1 MQQLSSG
8 YGQPP
13 DWGPHG
19 RPARRGTYSVTSAQ
33 GPSGRPCRLSGSRA
47 GQAGGQVALRQRK
60 GRLNGQD
67 ATRRR
72 WSGVFPFALLHIE
85 GADDVFTFHCL
96 PCSHLG
102 GYGAVGAS
110 LAGLW
115 WPACAWGPPWRSWCC
130 CSGPRP
136 VPRSRA
142 QRPPSGGPRERGVME
157 VLPALS
163 PRGHRASCADGA
175 GALGEALPP
184 LSVRPQLGGLQRRPA
199 RAGFARPGSR

>member
-1 MQQLSSG
+1 MGRDVASSSFVTKWL
-8 YGQPP
+8 PP
-13 DWGPHG
+13 GAERATALVGLWSTPRLGPLG
-19 RPARRGTYSVTSAQ
+19 APAGEVPIASPRLRAL
-33 GPSGRPCRLSGSRA
+33 SGRPCRLSGSRA

-142 QRPPSGGPRERGVME
+142 NGPP
-157 VLPALS
+157 
-163 PRGHRASCADGA
+163 
-175 GALGEALPP
+175 
-184 LSVRPQLGGLQRRPA
+184 LGGLGSGGLWRCCRR
-199 RAGFARPGSR
+199 